1 VTQQIHDDLIMS
13 LAVHHDDIA
22 KPANQLEAKPLIDAD
37 RPSIVSVDFHF
48 DAVKAPEEEA
58 VFALENDAMKHCHA
72 LVVAAAVAL
81 TALPA
86 SAQTYPSKPIK
97 IMVSTSAGGAT
108 DIMAR
113 ILGHHIT
120 IRTGQP
126 HVIDNRAGASGN
138 LAMEAVARAAP
149 DGYTLGFA
157 NTGNIT
163 INPYLFKSMTFD
175 PLNDLIPVG
184 PIGTVPLFLVINSK
198 VPAKTLAEFIAY
210 AKANPD
216 KVSYAGAGVGTT
228 PDLTGGEFARRAG
241 LDKLVVVPFRG
252 TAPATAAVIGG
263 EVEVTFVSMGPHIE
277 FVRNGT
283 LRVLAAATPSRRPYV
298 PDVPTFAE
306 AGFPAFEMS
315 TWFSL
320 FAPKG
325 TPKEI
330 VDQLNLYTREVQAE
344 PEARK
349 RLEATFIDPLAL
361 TQGDFA
367 ALVKADAVKY
377 ERIVR
382 EQGIKLE

>member
-1 VTQQIHDDLIMS
+1 MKNPCA
-13 LAVHHDDIA
+13 LAY
-22 KPANQLEAKPLIDAD
+22 
-37 RPSIVSVDFHF
+37 
-48 DAVKAPEEEA
+48 
-58 VFALENDAMKHCHA
+58 A

-81 TALPA
+81 SALPA
-86 SAQTYPSKPIK
+86 RAQNYPSKPIK
-97 IMVSTSAGGAT
+97 IVVSTSAGGAT
-108 DIMAR
+108 DILAR
-113 ILGHHIT
+113 VLGHHIT
-120 IRTGQP
+120 TKTGQP

-163 INPYLFKSMTFD
+163 INPYLFKSMSFD
-175 PLNDLIPVG
+175 PLNELIPVG
-184 PIGTVPLFLVINSK
+184 PVGTVPLFLVINGK
-198 VPAKTLAEFIAY
+198 LPAKTLAEFIAY

-263 EVEVTFVSMGPHIE
+263 EVQVTFVSMGPHIE

-283 LRVLAAATPSRRPYV
+283 LRVLAAATPARRPYV

-306 AGFPAFEMS
+306 EGFPAFEMS

-361 TQGDFA
+361 TQSEFA

>member
-1 VTQQIHDDLIMS
+1 MAIRSASPT
-13 LAVHHDDIA
+13 
-22 KPANQLEAKPLIDAD
+22 PATS
-37 RPSIVSVDFHF
+37 PSI
-48 DAVKAPEEEA
+48 
-58 VFALENDAMKHCHA
+58 
-72 LVVAAAVAL
+72 
-81 TALPA
+81 
-86 SAQTYPSKPIK
+86 
-97 IMVSTSAGGAT
+97 
-108 DIMAR
+108 R
-113 ILGHHIT
+113 ICSN
-120 IRTGQP
+120 Q
-126 HVIDNRAGASGN
+126 S
-138 LAMEAVARAAP
+138 
-149 DGYTLGFA
+149 
-157 NTGNIT
+157 
-163 INPYLFKSMTFD
+163 FD
-175 PLNDLIPVG
+175 PLNDLVPVG
-184 PIGTVPLFLVINSK
+184 PVGTVPLFLVINSK
-198 VPAKTLAEFIAY
+198 VPAKTLAEFVAY

-263 EVEVTFVSMGPHIE
+263 EVQVTFVSMGPHIE

-283 LRVLAAATPSRRPYV
+283 LRVLAAATPARRPYV
-298 PDVPTFAE
+298 PEVPTFAE

-361 TQGDFA
+361 RQNEFT
-367 ALVKADAVKY
+367 ALVKSDAVKY

>member
-1 VTQQIHDDLIMS
+1 MNDLRLLTLVAIAA
-13 LAVHHDDIA
+13 LAA
-22 KPANQLEAKPLIDAD
+22 
-37 RPSIVSVDFHF
+37 F
-48 DAVKAPEEEA
+48 
-58 VFALENDAMKHCHA
+58 
-72 LVVAAAVAL
+72 
-81 TALPA
+81 PA

-97 IMVSTSAGGAT
+97 IIVSTSAGGVT
-108 DIMAR
+108 DILAR

-120 IRTGQP
+120 SKTGQP

-138 LAMEAVARAAP
+138 LAMDAVAKATP

-175 PLNDLIPVG
+175 PLNDLVPVG
-184 PIGTVPLFLVINSK
+184 PLGSVPLFLVINSK
-198 VPAKTLAEFIAY
+198 LPAKTLAEFIAY

-228 PDLTGGEFARRAG
+228 PDLTGGEFARRTG
-241 LDKLVVVPFRG
+241 LKLVVVPFRG

-263 EVEVTFVSMGPHIE
+263 EVQMTFVSMGPHIA

-306 AGFPAFEMS
+306 EGFPGFEMS

-320 FAPKG
+320 FAPRR

-330 VDQLNLYTREVQAE
+330 IDQLNGYTREVQAD

-361 TQGDFA
+361 TQREFA
-367 ALVKADAVKY
+367 ALVKADAAKY

-382 EQGIKLE
+382 EAGIRLE

>member
-1 VTQQIHDDLIMS
+1 MIH
-13 LAVHHDDIA
+13 
-22 KPANQLEAKPLIDAD
+22 
-37 RPSIVSVDFHF
+37 RW
-48 DAVKAPEEEA
+48 
-58 VFALENDAMKHCHA
+58 ENDAMKHVR
-72 LVVAAAVAL
+72 LLLVAAVIAAL
-81 TALPA
+81 GALPA
-86 SAQTYPSKPIK
+86 WAQSYPAKPIK
-97 IMVSTSAGGAT
+97 IIVSTSAGGAT

-120 IRTGQP
+120 AKTGQP

-138 LAMEAVARAAP
+138 IAMEAVAKAAP

-163 INPYLFKSMTFD
+163 INPFLFKSLNYD
-175 PLNDLIPVG
+175 PLNDLIPIG
-184 PIGTVPLFLVINSK
+184 PVGTVPLFLVINSK
-198 VPAKTLAEFIAY
+198 VPARTLAEFIAY

-241 LDKLVVVPFRG
+241 LKLVVVPFRG

-263 EVEVTFVSMGPHIE
+263 DVQVTFVSMGPHIA

-283 LRVLAAATPSRRPYV
+283 LRVLGAATPARRPYV

-306 AGFPAFEMS
+306 QGFPAFEMS
-315 TWFSL
+315 TWFAL
-320 FAPKG
+320 FAPRG

-330 VDQLNLYTREVQAE
+330 IQQLNGYTREVQAE
-344 PEARK
+344 PEAKK

-361 TQGDFA
+361 TQREFA
-367 ALVKADAVKY
+367 AQVKADAVKY

-382 EQGIKLE
+382 EAGIKVE

>member
-1 VTQQIHDDLIMS
+1 
-13 LAVHHDDIA
+13 
-22 KPANQLEAKPLIDAD
+22 LEIDG
-37 RPSIVSVDFHF
+37 
-48 DAVKAPEEEA
+48 
-58 VFALENDAMKHCHA
+58 MKHCHA
-72 LVVAAAVAL
+72 LVIAAAVAL
-81 TALPA
+81 GALPA
-86 SAQTYPSKPIK
+86 TAQTYPSKPIK
-97 IMVSTSAGGAT
+97 IVVSTSAGGAT

-120 IRTGQP
+120 TKTGQP

-252 TAPATAAVIGG
+252 PAPATAAVIGG
-263 EVEVTFVSMGPHIE
+263 EVQVTFVSMGPHIE

-306 AGFPAFEMS
+306 VGFPAFEMS

-330 VDQLNLYTREVQAE
+330 VDQLNLYTREVQADA
-344 PEARK
+344 EARK

-361 TQGDFA
+361 TQGEFA